1 MAVMLCS
8 CCQLMWLPLSLIGH
22 QSICWLL
29 LAGHPVLGLDV
40 EWKPSHTAGVVSP
53 AAVLQVLL
61 YGA

>member
-1 MAVMLCS
+1 
-8 CCQLMWLPLSLIGH
+8 MWLPLSLIGH
-22 QSICWLL
+22 LSICWLL
-29 LAGHPVLGLDV
+29 LAGQPVLGLDV